1 MTKVNYRRTSP
12 YADTIQTNSFLG
24 FWSPRLVSASPDD
37 LLIEI
42 EPKFDERP
50 DLLAAE
56 LYQDSGLWWV
66 FMMRNRDLLKDPVFD
81 LKSGMKIFAPTKAR
95 INTIIT

>member
-1 MTKVNYRRTSP
+1 MPKVNYRRTSP
-12 YADTIQTNSFLG
+12 YANTVQTDNFLSF
-24 FWSPRLVSASPDD
+24 WTPRLVPEAADD
-37 LLIEI
+37 LFIEI

-66 FMMRNRDLLKDPVFD
+66 FMMRNRDLIKDPVFD
-81 LKSGMKIFAPTKAR
+81 QKAGLKIFVPTKTR

>member
-1 MTKVNYRRTSP
+1 MTRVNYRRTSP
-12 YADTIQTNSFLG
+12 YADTVQTNSFLN
-24 FWSPRLVSASPDD
+24 FWEPRLVPAFPDD

-50 DLLAAE
+50 DLLANE

-66 FMMRNRDLLKDPVFD
+66 FTMRNRDLLKDPVFD
-81 LKSGMKIFAPTKAR
+81 LKSGLQIFVPTKTR
-95 INTIIT
+95 INSIIT